1 MPHQMTWGTAI
12 AKYGQGELGMGI
24 ASGIASELECAGI
37 GFGTRMGIEMGIGM
51 VMEVG
56 LRMATG
62 LQVEMGMAIGLQI
75 EMGMAIGLHT
85 GLGMGEMGCDC
96 QRLDPATDRRVT
108 ARSGCCSSLST
119 LNLHLTLALFP
130 P

>member
-62 LQVEMGMAIGLQI
+62 LQVEMGMAIGL
-75 EMGMAIGLHT
+75 HT